1 MVDPIQS
8 SHNEETKNNIHDEF
22 KVTPWEVEGEI
33 DYNKLIEK
41 FGTQII
47 TPDILKKVKDLI
59 GEMHPM
65 LKLQYFFSH
74 RDFDWILSKYEK
86 GDQFLSLYRQ
96 GTFRHGSYGS
106 SNAMDF
112 YKIPSRQ
119 I

>member
-65 LKLQYFFSH
+65 LKLRSFFS
-74 RDFDWILSKYEK
+74 I
-86 GDQFLSLYRQ
+86 
-96 GTFRHGSYGS
+96 GTLTGF
-106 SNAMDF
+106 
-112 YKIPSRQ
+112 
-119 I
+119 